1 MVVRL
6 IGVPFD
12 GMGREGGQARAPVA
26 LRAAGLEAAFSRRD
40 VVSSPDLTLPEPR
53 AERARESGILN
64 ELALVTMV
72 PTLRAEVAASIAGD
86 QFPIVYGADCSVL
99 LAALPALQEAVGEA
113 GLLFIDGHEDATPL
127 DRSRVGEAAN
137 MEIAILLG
145 LTGERLPEPLSQS
158 FGALKPPALV
168 MLGPRDHSWR
178 RELDVETVAGHAALL
193 NAEEVAANPARA
205 ASEAVQRISTQ
216 ASSWW
221 LHIDLDVLDK
231 RVFSA
236 CGAPGEVALS
246 GGLTWQHLT
255 EVVQTV
261 LHAGG
266 CRGWSLVIY
275 NPDLDP
281 DGSQALR
288 IVQFVTEIAPHLP

>member
-1 MVVRL
+1 
-6 IGVPFD
+6 
-12 GMGREGGQARAPVA
+12 
-26 LRAAGLEAAFSRRD
+26 
-40 VVSSPDLTLPEPR
+40 
-53 AERARESGILN
+53 
-64 ELALVTMV
+64 
-72 PTLRAEVAASIAGD
+72 
-86 QFPIVYGADCSVL
+86 
-99 LAALPALQEAVGEA
+99 
-113 GLLFIDGHEDATPL
+113 
-127 DRSRVGEAAN
+127 
-137 MEIAILLG
+137 
-145 LTGERLPEPLSQS
+145 
-158 FGALKPPALV
+158 

-216 ASSWW
+216 ASGWW

-255 EVVQTV
+255 EVVQTA
-261 LHAGG
+261 LRAGG